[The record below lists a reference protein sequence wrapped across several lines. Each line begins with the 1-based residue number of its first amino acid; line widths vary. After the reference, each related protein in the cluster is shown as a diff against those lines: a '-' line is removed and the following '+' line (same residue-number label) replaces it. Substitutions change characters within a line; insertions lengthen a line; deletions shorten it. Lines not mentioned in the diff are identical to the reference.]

1 MQPPGL
7 EARRGISTS
16 IIDPD
21 RPGLTEIY
29 ERGEEVLPPAWAE
42 FEGLV
47 RQNLAGVGWVTF
59 SGSLPPGVAP
69 DRLGFLVSMA
79 KAAGN
84 PTLVDTRGEFLR
96 AVFQDPPE
104 IIKINASEAGELLGC
119 KIEDFI
125 QALPAAQTLRGWGA
139 GAAIITLGRLGAV
152 GADRDGSWIARSPE
166 IDAIAPVGSGDA
178 FLGGLVAAFHRRATF
193 PDALR
198 LAVAAGAANA
208 LTLGAGVFDPAMVAQ
223 LAGYVELETG

>member
-1 MQPPGL
+1 M
-7 EARRGISTS
+7 
-16 IIDPD
+16 
-21 RPGLTEIY
+21 
-29 ERGEEVLPPAWAE
+29 PPAWAE

-96 AVFQDPPE
+96 AVFQGPPE

-125 QALPAAQTLRGWGA
+125 QALPAAQTLRGWG
-139 GAAIITLGRLGAV
+139 GRCGDHHWGRLGAV
-152 GADRDGSWIARSPE
+152 GADAMKLDCSLTRNRRHRP
-166 IDAIAPVGSGDA
+166 SGRRDA